1 TLFAPLTAHIHHP
14 GIQIY
19 VSPVNAR
26 SLGNPQTAI
35 GTQRYCSTN
44 LRLTSLITSFQ
55 RSHKVTAAY
64 WTRKLII
71 NLRRIKTTCRII
83 WPMVLTSHPPIESA
97 KTRKLILSSSSRHVV
112 PGFPPRLN
120 LVDVSGCGVNTHVDE
135 LIQHCFISTNC
146 ASRSQP

>member
-1 TLFAPLTAHIHHP
+1 MERRINAQAFEKPVDMPLQSISTPRLPASSHHISAWQIGHDLIQEHWRQPCKTLFSSLTSHVHHP

-64 WTRKLII
+64 W
-71 NLRRIKTTCRII
+71 
-83 WPMVLTSHPPIESA
+83 
-97 KTRKLILSSSSRHVV
+97 
-112 PGFPPRLN
+112 
-120 LVDVSGCGVNTHVDE
+120 
-135 LIQHCFISTNC
+135 
-146 ASRSQP
+146 